1 MMSHLPKMDAR
12 IARRI
17 AQKKKKLDDYRPLPA
32 FTVQR
37 LHQDF
42 RLMLTYQAQYIRR

>member
-1 MMSHLPKMDAR
+1 MMPQLPKMDTR

-17 AQKKKKLDDYRPLPA
+17 AHKKKQLESYRPLPA
-32 FTVQR
+32 LTVQR

-42 RLMLTYQAQYIRR
+42 RVMLLVG